1 MSIRRGCDGIVAT
14 ILLVSACLAYPLSW
28 KRRLSG
34 VLLGYLLIFS
44 LNLIRIVGLFV
55 AGLKGSAQT
64 FGIVHTY
71 VSQFVVIALA
81 MVFLDLLGWKRANR
95 PHLGD
100 CSSSSCSARSFTGR
114 WGLFSA
120 HWRRPTKKCCSQVLL
135 RSTRPRERH

>member
-81 MVFLDLLGWKRANR
+81 MVFWIYWVG
-95 PHLGD
+95 
-100 CSSSSCSARSFTGR
+100 
-114 WGLFSA
+114 
-120 HWRRPTKKCCSQVLL
+120 
-135 RSTRPRERH
+135 RERTVRT